1 MNGILNLDF
10 MHYTTVGSLEMSD
23 EPKIRTPGLKRKS
36 NQTIEAAQG
45 RFNRLLMRQKIIKKV
60 FLNLVIFRFIGIFVS
75 KMIPKYVFL

>member
-1 MNGILNLDF
+1 MIYVLKTLVLNGGNIPLLIL
-10 MHYTTVGSLEMSD
+10 
-23 EPKIRTPGLKRKS
+23 
-36 NQTIEAAQG
+36 AAQG